1 MSFWL
6 ICPRKCISSYGRG
19 SDRLLIYVN
28 LKNNIVTT
36 WKLRV
41 LFFSSGIF
49 RTSSLEGSISSYPV
63 SPSLRKW
70 GGEWGYIGVFQGR
83 AGSQNIK
90 RLLLIKE
97 NQKSQVKKFSTFL
110 CIGRCKSLGSLK
122 SFLWYA
128 PQLSQH
134 PVFSHPKF
142 PQGSPY
148 RVAAVCWLIDERYS
162 VSFPSSLRARQLTL
176 GGGCMAAILMT
187 IISFIYWYALSLALS
202 AHVCPWTIHFQVLDK
217 SPF

>member
-41 LFFSSGIF
+41 IFFSSGIF

-122 SFLWYA
+122 LFLSYA
-128 PQLSQH
+128 AQLSGA
-134 PVFSHPKF
+134 S
-142 PQGSPY
+142 
-148 RVAAVCWLIDERYS
+148 
-162 VSFPSSLRARQLTL
+162 
-176 GGGCMAAILMT
+176 IL
-187 IISFIYWYALSLALS
+187 
-202 AHVCPWTIHFQVLDK
+202 CFQVLS
-217 SPF
+217 SPGAHRREWLQSLMAAEHVSCSVISSSLQPHGL